1 MKTTHFLQLILL
13 GALWGGSFL
22 FTRLAV
28 PELGPPWLVAV
39 RVLTGALFLLG
50 VGVMLRSAF
59 ELKGNLRHYFCLGF
73 LNTALPFVL
82 FSYAATT
89 LTASLLS
96 IINSTAPLWGVSFGI
111 LLTRQLPSARVIG
124 GLAAGLAGVTLL
136 VLRDPAA
143 LAAGSPLPVVAA
155 LVAPV
160 CYGLASHYA
169 RLRTLHVAPMAVAH
183 GSMWGAL
190 LCLLPVLSISSRP
203 TSATVSGGGLAAA
216 LALGVLCTGLAY
228 QIYFRLVREIG
239 AASALTVTFLIPLF
253 GILWG
258 ALFLQEAV
266 SSTTFVGA
274 AFVLLGT
281 ALVTGFNPLALRSQ
295 RG

>member
-1 MKTTHFLQLILL
+1 MKTTHFLQLTLL

-28 PELGPPWLVAV
+28 PELGPVWLVAL
-39 RVLTGALFLLG
+39 RVLAGALFLLL
-50 VGVMLRSAF
+50 VSAMRRSPL
-59 ELKGNLRHYFCLGF
+59 ELKGNLRHHFFLGF

-82 FSYAATT
+82 FSYAATA

-96 IINSTAPLWGVSFGI
+96 IINSMAPLWGVTFGM
-111 LLTRQLPSARVIG
+111 LLTRQLPSGRVIG
-124 GLAAGLAGVTLL
+124 GLVAGLAGVTLL
-136 VLRDPAA
+136 VWRDPAA
-143 LAAGSPLPVVAA
+143 LAADSAWPVAA
-155 LVAPV
+155 ALIAPV

-169 RLRTLHVAPMAVAH
+169 RLRTAQAQPMAIAH

-190 LCLLPVLSISSRP
+190 LCLLPALLLSPRP
-203 TSATVSGGGLAAA
+203 TPATVGGGALAAA

-239 AASALTVTFLIPLF
+239 AAPALTVTFLIPLF

-258 ALFLQEAV
+258 ALFLNETV
-266 SSTTFVGA
+266 TGVTFVGA

-281 ALVTGFNPLALRSQ
+281 GLVTGFNPLAWRP
-295 RG
+295 RRV

>member
-1 MKTTHFLQLILL
+1 MNSAHFLQLILL

-22 FTRLAV
+22 FTRLSV
-28 PELGPPWLVAV
+28 PELGPVWLVAI
-39 RVLTGALFLLG
+39 RVLTGALFLLF
-50 VGVMLRSAF
+50 VCRLLRSPL
-59 ELKGNLRHYFCLGF
+59 ELKGHLRHHFFLGL

-82 FSYAATT
+82 FSYAATV

-96 IINSTAPLWGVSFGI
+96 IINSMAPLWGVIFGMV
-111 LLTRQLPSARVIG
+111 LTRQLPSARVVG
-124 GLAAGLAGVTLL
+124 GLFAGLAGVVLL
-136 VLRDPAA
+136 VLRDPGA
-143 LAAGSPLPVVAA
+143 LAAGSAWPVAA
-155 LVAPV
+155 ALIAPV

-169 RLRTLHVAPMAVAH
+169 RLRAARVAPMAIAH

-190 LCLLPVLSISSRP
+190 LCLLPALLFSPRP
-203 TSATVSGGGLAAA
+203 TPATSAGALAAA

-258 ALFLQEAV
+258 ALFLNEAV
-266 SSTTFVGA
+266 TGATFLGA

-281 ALVTGFNPLALRSQ
+281 ALVTGFN
-295 RG
+295 